1 MIYKTFAHFLSS
13 RGTKRNTKC
22 SKYRFRHVV
31 LANVNVYLSLCVSTQ
46 VAFSANFFFKY
57 IKYFSTD
64 RHRFVVQDTNLFRH
78 WAVFRFIDNF
88 MCKNGK
94 FDIFSLHTHTQIHT
108 KPSEYRRKNCFFWQL
123 IEMTTANAALVIIS
137 NAEGTHTEKKTRNR
151 TFFGIDF
158 RQAEKHFLFLCVCV
172 LFCELCV
179 LKYCLN
185 NGLKSFSLCFKWFFF
200 HSLYVWTLYYYV
212 SAFEFSNSI
221 RRGSTSLFEKSFQT
235 FFNTFFFHVSN
246 VRYNWWRWWGMQDV
260 WNSVNG
266 NVWTIKR
273 KHLWKWV
280 LCGIRLVVTNGTSTN
295 SEKCCFLE
303 C

>member
-31 LANVNVYLSLCVSTQ
+31 LRMSMSIAIQ
-46 VAFSANFFFKY
+46 VAFSANFFKY

-64 RHRFVVQDTNLFRH
+64 RHRSIVQDTNLFRH

-94 FDIFSLHTHTQIHT
+94 FDIFSLHTHTPIHT
-108 KPSEYRRKNCFFWQL
+108 KPSEYQRKNCFFWQL

-137 NAEGTHTEKKTRNR
+137 NAEGTHTEKKR
-151 TFFGIDF
+151 GI
-158 RQAEKHFLFLCVCV
+158 EHFLVSISDKLKNIFSFCVC
-172 LFCELCV
+172 CELCV

-221 RRGSTSLFEKSFQT
+221 RRGSTQVCLEKVFKLFLIL
-235 FFNTFFFHVSN
+235 FFFMLATYVITDDDDGERRMS
-246 VRYNWWRWWGMQDV
+246 G
-260 WNSVNG
+260 
-266 NVWTIKR
+266 I
-273 KHLWKWV
+273 LWMKMY
-280 LCGIRLVVTNGTSTN
+280 GQ
-295 SEKCCFLE
+295 
-303 C
+303 